1 MGQSSSAHGFSPT
14 DSNYPHHRCSG
25 TGHSQS
31 EFFYPTLSEEDDFPI
46 SQPCENRDYTD
57 GLPDECLA
65 LIFQSL
71 SSGDRKRSSL
81 VCRRWLLVEG
91 ISRHRLS
98 LNAKT
103 EIISDIPTIFSRFDS
118 VTKLALRCDR
128 RSVSIN
134 DEALI
139 LISHRCINLT
149 RLKLRGCRDITDL
162 GMACL
167 AKNCEKLKKFS
178 CGSCMFGA
186 EGMNALLINS
196 ISLEE
201 LSVKRLRCMNHTVS
215 VEPISIG
222 SNAVCSLKYICLKE
236 LYNGQCFGPLIM
248 GSKNLKT
255 LKLLRCLGDWDRVLE
270 TIASRENHLVE
281 IHLERVQV
289 SDIGLRAIS
298 KFSDLEILHLV
309 KAPECTDAGVVD
321 VARHCKL
328 LRKVHI
334 DGWRTNRIGDV
345 GLGAIGEYSVNLK
358 ELVIMGLNP
367 TVTSLLAIASNCQK
381 LERLALCGSESIGD
395 AEVTCIATKC
405 MALKKLCI
413 KGCEVTDE
421 GIVSFAW
428 GCPNLV
434 KIKVKKCKNVT
445 GEVADLLRSRRGSLT
460 VNLDVGEVDVEVVEV
475 VDGSASDG
483 GALEEGIE
491 FPPIARIVP
500 ILGAGGVIDIDTPST
515 SNFGRSSASTSRIGI
530 LGGSGFVAC
539 TFRRWSNG
547 NANENL

>member
-1 MGQSSSAHGFSPT
+1 MGQSSSAYGFSPT
-14 DSNYPHHRCSG
+14 ESNYHHRGFSG
-25 TGHSQS
+25 TDNSQS
-31 EFFYPTLSEEDDFPI
+31 EVLCPKHSDKDVFPI
-46 SQPCENRDYTD
+46 LQPCENRDYTD
-57 GLPDECLA
+57 DLPDECLA

-71 SSGDRKRSSL
+71 SSGDRKRCSL
-81 VCRRWLLVEG
+81 VCRRWFLVEG

-98 LNAKT
+98 LNAKA
-103 EIISDIPTIFSRFDS
+103 EIAPDIPSIFSRFDS

-134 DEALI
+134 DEGLI
-139 LISHRCINLT
+139 LISHRCVNLT
-149 RLKLRGCRDITDL
+149 RLKLRGCRDITGV
-162 GMACL
+162 GMARL
-167 AKNCEKLKKFS
+167 AKNCKKLRKFS

-186 EGMNALLINS
+186 EGMNALLDNS

-201 LSVKRLRCMNHTVS
+201 LSVKRLRCMSHGVS

-222 SNAVCSLKYICLKE
+222 STAACSLKSICLKE

-255 LKLLRCLGDWDRVLE
+255 LKLLRCLGVWDRVLE

-281 IHLERVQV
+281 VHLERVQV
-289 SDIGLRAIS
+289 TDIGLGAIS

-309 KAPECTDAGVVD
+309 KVPECTDAGVVD

-345 GLGAIGEYSVNLK
+345 SLGAIAENTVNLK

-381 LERLALCGSESIGD
+381 LERLALCGSDSIGD

-405 MALKKLCI
+405 IALKKLCI

-434 KIKVKKCKNVT
+434 KIKVKKCKHVT
-445 GEVADLLRSRRGSLT
+445 GEVADVLRSRRGSLS
-460 VNLDVGEVDVEVVEV
+460 VNLGVEEVDVEA
-475 VDGSASDG
+475 VDGSTSDG
-483 GALEEGIE
+483 GALEEGIDH
-491 FPPIARIVP
+491 
-500 ILGAGGVIDIDTPST
+500 GVVDTDAPST
-515 SNFGRSSASTSRIGI
+515 SNLGQSSASNSRIGF
-530 LGGSGFVAC
+530 LGGRSFVAC

-547 NANENL
+547 NANANGNGNSNESL

>member
-270 TIASRENHLVE
+270 TIAN
-281 IHLERVQV
+281 
-289 SDIGLRAIS
+289 
-298 KFSDLEILHLV
+298 
-309 KAPECTDAGVVD
+309 AGVVD

-334 DGWRTNRIGDV
+334 DGWRTNRIEGD
-345 GLGAIGEYSVNLK
+345 L
-358 ELVIMGLNP
+358 
-367 TVTSLLAIASNCQK
+367 
-381 LERLALCGSESIGD
+381 
-395 AEVTCIATKC
+395 
-405 MALKKLCI
+405 
-413 KGCEVTDE
+413 
-421 GIVSFAW
+421 W
-428 GCPNLV
+428 
-434 KIKVKKCKNVT
+434 
-445 GEVADLLRSRRGSLT
+445 

-491 FPPIARIVP
+491 FPPIAKLFPSLVLVVSL
-500 ILGAGGVIDIDTPST
+500 ILIPHRPVILV
-515 SNFGRSSASTSRIGI
+515 RSSASTSRIGI
-530 LGGSGFVAC
+530 LGGSGFRC
-539 TFRRWSNG
+539 LHFP
-547 NANENL
+547 

>member
-14 DSNYPHHRCSG
+14 DSKYPHHRCSG
-25 TGHSQS
+25 TSHSQS

-103 EIISDIPTIFSRFDS
+103 EIIPDIPTIFSRFDS

-139 LISHRCINLT
+139 LISHRCVNLT
-149 RLKLRGCRDITDL
+149 GLKLRGCRDITDL

-222 SNAVCSLKYICLKE
+222 SNAACSLKSICLKE

-460 VNLDVGEVDVEVVEV
+460 VNLDVGEVDVEVV
-475 VDGSASDG
+475 DGSASDG

-491 FPPIARIVP
+491 FPPIARTVP
-500 ILGAGGVIDIDTPST
+500 ILGAGGVVDIDTPST
-515 SNFGRSSASTSRIGI
+515 SNFGRSPASTSRIGF
-530 LGGSGFVAC
+530 LGGRGFVAC